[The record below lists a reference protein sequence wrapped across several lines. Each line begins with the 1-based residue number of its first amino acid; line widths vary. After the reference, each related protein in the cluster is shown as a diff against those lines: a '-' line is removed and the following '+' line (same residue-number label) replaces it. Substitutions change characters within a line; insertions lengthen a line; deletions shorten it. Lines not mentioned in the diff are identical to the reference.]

1 MILTIKSLQTDN
13 INTQTIILQDILS
26 IKAQI
31 SSIIRIEFNFQTMR
45 KNKLIIM
52 LLIQI
57 SVKSF
62 HY

>member
-1 MILTIKSLQTDN
+1 MILTIKSLQKDN

-57 SVKSF
+57 SVKPF